1 MTTVISR
8 PASTPRIGTRPKV
21 ARKLA
26 TSRHVAQLGHRIAHH
41 IQADKEN
48 AETGDDAADLA
59 NHQLFAEG
67 IHQYADQQ
75 ERRSDIRKLE
85 GDQLG
90 GDGGADV
97 CAENDACRLIN
108 IHQPRVDEADDHDGR
123 GRGGLHQH
131 RKEHTYKQSEQ
142 AVAGQHLQQMSQ
154 TVTSGALQLV
164 AHHFHAEQ
172 EQTQSAAQ
180 HEEILPRHLI
190 LSL

>member
-1 MTTVISR
+1 MTTDYQQTGQHAQDR
-8 PASTPRIGTRPKV
+8 HAAEGGKEIGNF
-21 ARKLA
+21 
-26 TSRHVAQLGHRIAHH
+26 RHVAQLGHRIAHH

-108 IHQPRVDEADDHDGR
+108 IHQPRVDEAER
-123 GRGGLHQH
+123 
-131 RKEHTYKQSEQ
+131 
-142 AVAGQHLQQMSQ
+142 
-154 TVTSGALQLV
+154 
-164 AHHFHAEQ
+164 
-172 EQTQSAAQ
+172 
-180 HEEILPRHLI
+180 P
-190 LSL
+190 